1 MMDDAG
7 QVQYINVGGKN
18 AFSDGIVAGIEEE
31 RKEVPRFCP
40 EC

>member
-1 MMDDAG
+1 MRDDAG

-18 AFSDGIVAGIEEE
+18 AFSDKIVAGIEEE
-31 RKEVPRFCP
+31 RKEVPGSRP